1 MQINV
6 ALAGNPNSGKTTM
19 YNVLTG
25 SAQYVGNWPGVTV
38 EKKEGKYRKDKNVNI
53 IDLPGIYSL
62 SPYTLEE
69 VVSRNYLLNEKPDV
83 ILNMVDASNIERNLY
98 LTTQLLE
105 LGIPVVIALNMM
117 DVVRKRGDKIDVE
130 KLKKELGCE
139 IVEVSALRQEGIDT
153 LMTKV
158 VDSARSNK
166 QQEVAFKF
174 CDEVEVAIAR
184 ISSTSSVSSEKN
196 KRWTAIK
203 IFERDEKLL
212 EKFEFKGNDRAEI
225 ESIIEEV
232 EKNHDDDSESIITN
246 ERYEV
251 ITKAINSA
259 VQKVKVAVSMSD
271 KIDSI
276 VTNRILSLP
285 IFIFVMW
292 LVYYISVS
300 KVGTPASDFVNDNLF
315 GDGIVPAKITEWLE
329 AAGVSEVLKGLI
341 VDGIVAGVGAV
352 LGFLPLIVVL
362 YLCLG
367 LLEDIG
373 YMSRV
378 AFVMDRVFR
387 KFGLSGKSFIPFLI
401 GTGCSVPGIM
411 GARTIE
417 NEKDRRMTVT
427 ITSFMPC
434 GAKAPIIALIA
445 VAAFDGAA
453 WVAPLTYVLGIC
465 AIIVSGI
472 ILKKTMMFRGDPA
485 PFIMELPQYH
495 VPFWKNII
503 LHVWERTRSYAIKAG
518 TVILAST
525 VLLWILMNFTPSFKF
540 ISFVDDSENSILSAI
555 GSTIAPIFAP
565 IGFGTWEGTVATFTG
580 LIAKENVVS
589 TMGMIAKM
597 GEIDPE
603 TATENAEFV
612 AVAAKMFSNGAVGAF
627 SFMLFNLFCVP
638 CFAAVG
644 AIKREMND
652 PKWTLF
658 ALGYQTLFAYVVAF
672 ITYQIGIVLFA
683 GVSFGVGT
691 IIAIILVLISLYLLL
706 RSYKEDDGHRVT
718 NLSEVSKSI

>member
-1 MQINV
+1 MGINV

-38 EKKEGKYRKDKNVNI
+38 EKKAGKYKKNKDIVI
-53 IDLPGIYSL
+53 VDLPGIYSL

-69 VVSRNYLLNEKPDV
+69 VVSRNYLLDETPDV

-98 LTTQLLE
+98 LTTQMLE
-105 LGIPVVIALNMM
+105 LNIPVVIALNMM
-117 DVVRKRGDKIDVE
+117 DVVKKRGDTIDTE
-130 KLKKELGCE
+130 KLEKEFGCK

-153 LMTKV
+153 LMSEVEKAASSKKGQKV
-158 VDSARSNK
+158 
-166 QQEVAFKF
+166 EFKF
-174 CDEVEVAIAR
+174 SDDVEQVIEK
-184 ISSTSSVSSEKN
+184 ISNTSSVSSSKN
-196 KRWTAIK
+196 KRWTSIK
-203 IFERDEKLL
+203 LFERDEKLL
-212 EKFEFKGNDRAEI
+212 ETFSFSGDDRSVI
-225 ESIIEEV
+225 ENMIEEV
-232 EKNHDDDSESIITN
+232 ENKLDDDSESIITN

-251 ITKAINSA
+251 ITKIVSSA
-259 VQKVKVAVSMSD
+259 VDKVKMTMTLSD
-271 KIDSI
+271 RIDSI
-276 VTNRILSLP
+276 VTNRILALP
-285 IFIFVMW
+285 IFVGIMW
-292 LVYYISVS
+292 LVYYIT
-300 KVGTPASDFVNDNLF
+300 VGTVGTKASDYVNDVIF
-315 GDGIVPAKITEWLE
+315 GDDGIPAMVGSLLE
-329 AAGVSEVLKGLI
+329 SMGVGEVLSGLI
-341 VDGIVAGVGAV
+341 LKGIVAGVGAV
-352 LGFLPLIVVL
+352 LGFLPLIIVL

-367 LLEDIG
+367 ILEDIG

-378 AFVMDRVFR
+378 AFVMDRIFR

-445 VAAFDGAA
+445 VAAFDKAA
-453 WVAPLTYVLGIC
+453 WLGPLTYVLGVL

-472 ILKKTMMFRGDPA
+472 ILKKTKMFSGDPA

-495 VPFWKNII
+495 MPFWKNIL
-503 LHVWERTRSYAIKAG
+503 LHVWERTKSYAIKAG

-525 VLLWILMNFTPSFKF
+525 ILLWILMNFTPSFKF
-540 ISFVDDSENSILSAI
+540 ISFEENNDTSIIAVIGSAI
-555 GSTIAPIFAP
+555 APLFAP
-565 IGFGTWEGTVATFTG
+565 LGFGTWEGTVATFTG
-580 LIAKENVVS
+580 LIAKENVIS
-589 TMGMIAKM
+589 TMGMVSKM

-603 TATENAEFV
+603 TAVENAEFV

-627 SFMLFNLFCVP
+627 SFMMFNLFCVP

-652 PKWTLF
+652 AKWTIF
-658 ALGYQTLFAYVVAF
+658 ALCYQTLFAYVVAF
-672 ITYQIGIVLFA
+672 VCYQIGIVLF
-683 GVSFGVGT
+683 SGVGFSIGT
-691 IIAIILVLISLYLLL
+691 ILAIILVLISLYLLF
-706 RSYKEDDGHRVT
+706 RPYTQEEMKRVK
-718 NLSEVSKSI
+718 NLN

>member
-1 MQINV
+1 MGINV

-38 EKKEGKYRKDKNVNI
+38 EKKAGKYKKNKDIVI
-53 IDLPGIYSL
+53 VDLPGIYSL

-69 VVSRNYLLNEKPDV
+69 VVSRNYLLDETPDV

-98 LTTQLLE
+98 LTTQMLE
-105 LGIPVVIALNMM
+105 LNIPVVIALNMM
-117 DVVRKRGDKIDVE
+117 DVVKKRGDKIDTE
-130 KLKKELGCE
+130 KLEKEFGCK

-153 LMTKV
+153 LMSEVEKAASSKKGQKV
-158 VDSARSNK
+158 
-166 QQEVAFKF
+166 EFKF
-174 CDEVEVAIAR
+174 SDDVEQVIEK
-184 ISSTSSVSSEKN
+184 ISNTSSVSSSKN
-196 KRWTAIK
+196 KRWTSIK
-203 IFERDEKLL
+203 LFERDEKLL
-212 EKFEFKGNDRAEI
+212 ETFSFSGDDKSVI
-225 ESIIEEV
+225 ENMIEEV
-232 EKNHDDDSESIITN
+232 ENKLDDDSESIITN

-251 ITKAINSA
+251 ITKIVSSA
-259 VQKVKVAVSMSD
+259 VDKVKMTMTLSD
-271 KIDSI
+271 RIDSI
-276 VTNRILSLP
+276 VTNRILALP
-285 IFIFVMW
+285 IFVGIMW
-292 LVYYISVS
+292 LVYYIT
-300 KVGTPASDFVNDNLF
+300 VGTVGTKASDYVNDVIF
-315 GDGIVPAKITEWLE
+315 GDDGIPAMVGSLLE
-329 AAGVSEVLKGLI
+329 SMGVGEVLSGLI
-341 VDGIVAGVGAV
+341 LKGIVAGVGAV
-352 LGFLPLIVVL
+352 LGFLPLIIVL

-367 LLEDIG
+367 ILEDIG

-378 AFVMDRVFR
+378 AFVMDRIFR

-445 VAAFDGAA
+445 VASFDKAA
-453 WVAPLTYVLGIC
+453 WLGPLTYVLGVL

-472 ILKKTMMFRGDPA
+472 ILKKTKMFSGDPA

-495 VPFWKNII
+495 MPFWKNIL
-503 LHVWERTRSYAIKAG
+503 LHVWERTKSYAIKAG

-525 VLLWILMNFTPSFKF
+525 ILLWILMNFTPSFEF
-540 ISFVDDSENSILSAI
+540 ISFEENNDTSIIAVIGSAI
-555 GSTIAPIFAP
+555 APLFAP
-565 IGFGTWEGTVATFTG
+565 LGFGTWEGTVATFTG
-580 LIAKENVVS
+580 LIAKENVIS
-589 TMGMIAKM
+589 TMGMVSKM

-603 TATENAEFV
+603 TAVENAEFV

-627 SFMLFNLFCVP
+627 SFMMFNLFCVP

-652 PKWTLF
+652 AKWTIF
-658 ALGYQTLFAYVVAF
+658 ALCYQTLFAYVVAF
-672 ITYQIGIVLFA
+672 VCYQIGIVMF
-683 GVSFGVGT
+683 SGVGFSIGT
-691 IIAIILVLISLYLLL
+691 ILAIILLLISLYLLF
-706 RSYKEDDGHRVT
+706 RPYTQEEMKRVK
-718 NLSEVSKSI
+718 NLN

>member
-1 MQINV
+1 MGINV

-38 EKKEGKYRKDKNVNI
+38 EKKAGKYKKNKDIVI
-53 IDLPGIYSL
+53 VDLPGIYSL

-69 VVSRNYLLNEKPDV
+69 VVSRNYLLDETPDV

-98 LTTQLLE
+98 LTTQMLE
-105 LGIPVVIALNMM
+105 LNIPVVIALNMM
-117 DVVRKRGDKIDVE
+117 DVVKKRGDKIDTE
-130 KLKKELGCE
+130 KLEKEFGCK

-153 LMTKV
+153 LMSEVEKAASSKKGQKV
-158 VDSARSNK
+158 
-166 QQEVAFKF
+166 EFKF
-174 CDEVEVAIAR
+174 SDDVEQVIEK
-184 ISSTSSVSSEKN
+184 ISNTSSVSSSKN
-196 KRWTAIK
+196 KRWTSIK
-203 IFERDEKLL
+203 LFERDEKLL
-212 EKFEFKGNDRAEI
+212 ETFSFSGDDKSVI
-225 ESIIEEV
+225 ENMIEEV
-232 EKNHDDDSESIITN
+232 ENKLDDDSESIITN

-251 ITKAINSA
+251 ITKIVSSA
-259 VQKVKVAVSMSD
+259 VDKVKMTMTLSD
-271 KIDSI
+271 RIDSI
-276 VTNRILSLP
+276 VTNRILALP
-285 IFIFVMW
+285 IFVGIMW
-292 LVYYISVS
+292 LVYYIT
-300 KVGTPASDFVNDNLF
+300 VGTVGTKASDYVNDVIF
-315 GDGIVPAKITEWLE
+315 GDDGIPAMVGSLLE
-329 AAGVSEVLKGLI
+329 SMGVGEVLSGLI
-341 VDGIVAGVGAV
+341 LKGIVAGVGAV
-352 LGFLPLIVVL
+352 LGFLPLIIVL

-367 LLEDIG
+367 ILEDIG

-378 AFVMDRVFR
+378 AFVMDRIFR

-445 VAAFDGAA
+445 VAAFDKAA
-453 WVAPLTYVLGIC
+453 WLGPLTYVLGVL

-472 ILKKTMMFRGDPA
+472 ILKKTKMFSGDPA

-495 VPFWKNII
+495 MPFWKNIL
-503 LHVWERTRSYAIKAG
+503 LHVWERTKSYAIKAG

-525 VLLWILMNFTPSFKF
+525 ILLWILMNFTPSFEF
-540 ISFVDDSENSILSAI
+540 ISFEENNDTSIIAVIGSAI
-555 GSTIAPIFAP
+555 APLFAP
-565 IGFGTWEGTVATFTG
+565 LGFGTWEGTVATFTG
-580 LIAKENVVS
+580 LIAKENVIS
-589 TMGMIAKM
+589 TMGMVSKM

-603 TATENAEFV
+603 TAVENAEFV

-627 SFMLFNLFCVP
+627 SFMMFNLFCVP

-652 PKWTLF
+652 AKWTIF
-658 ALGYQTLFAYVVAF
+658 ALCYQTLFAYVVAF
-672 ITYQIGIVLFA
+672 VCYQIGIVMF
-683 GVSFGVGT
+683 SGVGFSIGT
-691 IIAIILVLISLYLLL
+691 ILAIILLLISLYLLF
-706 RSYKEDDGHRVT
+706 RPYTQEEMKRVK
-718 NLSEVSKSI
+718 NLN

>member
-1 MQINV
+1 MGINV

-38 EKKEGKYRKDKNVNI
+38 EKKAGTYKKNKDIVI
-53 IDLPGIYSL
+53 VDLPGIYSL

-69 VVSRNYLLNEKPDV
+69 VVSRNYLLDETPDV

-98 LTTQLLE
+98 LTTQMLE
-105 LGIPVVIALNMM
+105 LNIPVVIALNMM
-117 DVVRKRGDKIDVE
+117 DVVKKRGDKIDTE
-130 KLKKELGCE
+130 KLEKEFGCK

-153 LMTKV
+153 LMSEVEKAASSKKGQKV
-158 VDSARSNK
+158 
-166 QQEVAFKF
+166 EFKF
-174 CDEVEVAIAR
+174 SDDVEQVIEK
-184 ISSTSSVSSEKN
+184 ISNTSSVSSSKN
-196 KRWTAIK
+196 KRWTSIK
-203 IFERDEKLL
+203 LFERDEKLL
-212 EKFEFKGNDRAEI
+212 ETFSFSGDDRSVI
-225 ESIIEEV
+225 ENMIEEV
-232 EKNHDDDSESIITN
+232 ENKLDDDSESIITN

-251 ITKAINSA
+251 ITNIVSSA
-259 VQKVKVAVSMSD
+259 VDKVKMTMTLSD
-271 KIDSI
+271 RIDSI
-276 VTNRILSLP
+276 VTNRILALP
-285 IFIFVMW
+285 IFVGIMW
-292 LVYYISVS
+292 LVYYIT
-300 KVGTPASDFVNDNLF
+300 VGTVGTKASDYVNDVIF
-315 GDGIVPAKITEWLE
+315 GDDGIPAMVGSLLE
-329 AAGVSEVLKGLI
+329 SMGVGEVLSGLI
-341 VDGIVAGVGAV
+341 LKGIVAGVGAV
-352 LGFLPLIVVL
+352 LGFLPLIIVL

-367 LLEDIG
+367 ILEDIG

-378 AFVMDRVFR
+378 AFVMDRIFR

-445 VAAFDGAA
+445 VAAFDKAA
-453 WVAPLTYVLGIC
+453 WLGPLTYVLGVL

-472 ILKKTMMFRGDPA
+472 ILKKTKMFSGDPA

-495 VPFWKNII
+495 MPFWKNIL
-503 LHVWERTRSYAIKAG
+503 LHVWERTKSYAIKAG

-525 VLLWILMNFTPSFKF
+525 ILLWILMNFTPSFKF
-540 ISFVDDSENSILSAI
+540 ISFEENNDTSIIAVIGSAI
-555 GSTIAPIFAP
+555 APLFAP
-565 IGFGTWEGTVATFTG
+565 LGFGTWEGTVATFTG
-580 LIAKENVVS
+580 LIAKENVIS
-589 TMGMIAKM
+589 TMGMVSKM

-603 TATENAEFV
+603 TAVENAEFV

-627 SFMLFNLFCVP
+627 SFMMFNLFCVP

-652 PKWTLF
+652 AKWTIF
-658 ALGYQTLFAYVVAF
+658 ALCYQTLFAYVVAF
-672 ITYQIGIVLFA
+672 VCYQIGIVLFS
-683 GVSFGVGT
+683 GVEFGIGT
-691 IIAIILVLISLYLLL
+691 ILAIILVLISLYLLF
-706 RSYKEDDGHRVT
+706 RPYTQEEMKRVK
-718 NLSEVSKSI
+718 NLN

>member
-1 MQINV
+1 MGINV

-38 EKKEGKYRKDKNVNI
+38 EKKAGKYKKNKDIVI
-53 IDLPGIYSL
+53 VDLPGIYSL

-69 VVSRNYLLNEKPDV
+69 VVSRNYLLDETPDV

-98 LTTQLLE
+98 LTTQMLE
-105 LGIPVVIALNMM
+105 LNIPVVIALNMM
-117 DVVRKRGDKIDVE
+117 DVVKKRGDKIDTE
-130 KLKKELGCE
+130 KLEKEFGCK

-153 LMTKV
+153 LMSEVEKAASSKKGQKV
-158 VDSARSNK
+158 
-166 QQEVAFKF
+166 EFKF
-174 CDEVEVAIAR
+174 SDDVEQVIEK
-184 ISSTSSVSSEKN
+184 ISNTSSVSSSKN
-196 KRWTAIK
+196 KRWTSIK
-203 IFERDEKLL
+203 LFERDEKLL
-212 EKFEFKGNDRAEI
+212 ETFSFSGDDKSVI
-225 ESIIEEV
+225 ENMIEEV
-232 EKNHDDDSESIITN
+232 ENKLDDDSESIITN

-251 ITKAINSA
+251 ITKILSSA
-259 VQKVKVAVSMSD
+259 VDKVKMTMTLSD
-271 KIDSI
+271 RIDSI
-276 VTNRILSLP
+276 VTNRILALP
-285 IFIFVMW
+285 IFVGIMW
-292 LVYYISVS
+292 LVYYIT
-300 KVGTPASDFVNDNLF
+300 VGTVGTKASDYVNDVIF
-315 GDGIVPAKITEWLE
+315 GDDGIPAMVGSLLE
-329 AAGVSEVLKGLI
+329 SMGVGEVLSGLI
-341 VDGIVAGVGAV
+341 LKGIVAGVGAV
-352 LGFLPLIVVL
+352 LGFLPLIIVL

-367 LLEDIG
+367 ILEDIG

-378 AFVMDRVFR
+378 AFVMDRIFR

-445 VAAFDGAA
+445 VAAFDKAA
-453 WVAPLTYVLGIC
+453 WLGPLTYVLGVL

-472 ILKKTMMFRGDPA
+472 ILKKTKMFSGDPA

-495 VPFWKNII
+495 MPFWKNIL
-503 LHVWERTRSYAIKAG
+503 LHVWERTKSYAIKAG

-525 VLLWILMNFTPSFKF
+525 ILLWILMNFTPSFEF
-540 ISFVDDSENSILSAI
+540 ISFEENNDTSIIAVIGSAI
-555 GSTIAPIFAP
+555 APLFAP
-565 IGFGTWEGTVATFTG
+565 LGFGTWEGTVATFTG
-580 LIAKENVVS
+580 LIAKENVIS
-589 TMGMIAKM
+589 TMGMVSKM

-603 TATENAEFV
+603 TAVENAEFV

-627 SFMLFNLFCVP
+627 SFMMFNLFCVP

-652 PKWTLF
+652 AKWTIF
-658 ALGYQTLFAYVVAF
+658 ALCYQTLFAYVVAF
-672 ITYQIGIVLFA
+672 VCYQIGIVMF
-683 GVSFGVGT
+683 SGVGFSIGT
-691 IIAIILVLISLYLLL
+691 ILAIILLLISLYLLF
-706 RSYKEDDGHRVT
+706 RPYTQEEMKRVK
-718 NLSEVSKSI
+718 NLN

>member
-1 MQINV
+1 MGINV

-38 EKKEGKYRKDKNVNI
+38 EKKAGKYKKNKDIVI
-53 IDLPGIYSL
+53 VDLPGIYSL

-69 VVSRNYLLNEKPDV
+69 VVSRNYLLDETPDV

-98 LTTQLLE
+98 LTTQMLE
-105 LGIPVVIALNMM
+105 LNIPVVIALNMM
-117 DVVRKRGDKIDVE
+117 DVVKKRGDTIDTE
-130 KLKKELGCE
+130 KLEKEFGCK

-153 LMTKV
+153 LMSEVEKAASSKKGQKV
-158 VDSARSNK
+158 
-166 QQEVAFKF
+166 EFKF
-174 CDEVEVAIAR
+174 SDDVEQVIEK
-184 ISSTSSVSSEKN
+184 ISNTSSVSSSKN
-196 KRWTAIK
+196 KRWTSIK
-203 IFERDEKLL
+203 LFERDEKLL
-212 EKFEFKGNDRAEI
+212 ETFSFSGDDRSVI
-225 ESIIEEV
+225 ENMIEEV
-232 EKNHDDDSESIITN
+232 ENKLDDDSESIITN

-251 ITKAINSA
+251 ITKIVSSA
-259 VQKVKVAVSMSD
+259 VDKVKMTMTLSD
-271 KIDSI
+271 RIDSI
-276 VTNRILSLP
+276 VTNRILALP
-285 IFIFVMW
+285 IFVGIMW
-292 LVYYISVS
+292 LVYYIT
-300 KVGTPASDFVNDNLF
+300 VGTVGTKASDYVNDVIF
-315 GDGIVPAKITEWLE
+315 GDDGIPAMVGSLLE
-329 AAGVSEVLKGLI
+329 SMGVGEVLSGLI
-341 VDGIVAGVGAV
+341 LKGIVAGVGAV
-352 LGFLPLIVVL
+352 LGFLPLIIVL

-367 LLEDIG
+367 ILEDIG

-378 AFVMDRVFR
+378 AFVMDRIFR

-445 VAAFDGAA
+445 VAAFDKAA
-453 WVAPLTYVLGIC
+453 WLGPLTYVLGVL

-472 ILKKTMMFRGDPA
+472 ILKKTKMFSGDPA

-495 VPFWKNII
+495 MPFWKNIL
-503 LHVWERTRSYAIKAG
+503 LHVWERTKSYAIKAG

-525 VLLWILMNFTPSFKF
+525 ILLWILMNFTPSFKF
-540 ISFVDDSENSILSAI
+540 ISFEENNDTSIIAVIGSAI
-555 GSTIAPIFAP
+555 APLFAP
-565 IGFGTWEGTVATFTG
+565 LGFGTWEGTVATFTG
-580 LIAKENVVS
+580 LIAKENVIS
-589 TMGMIAKM
+589 TMGMVSKM

-603 TATENAEFV
+603 TAVENAEFV

-627 SFMLFNLFCVP
+627 SFMMFNLFCVP

-652 PKWTLF
+652 AKWTIF
-658 ALGYQTLFAYVVAF
+658 ALCYQTLFAYVVAF
-672 ITYQIGIVLFA
+672 VCYQIGIVMFS
-683 GVSFGVGT
+683 GVEFGIGT
-691 IIAIILVLISLYLLL
+691 ILAIILVLISLYLLF
-706 RSYKEDDGHRVT
+706 RPYTQEEMKRVK
-718 NLSEVSKSI
+718 NLN

>member
-1 MQINV
+1 MGINV

-38 EKKEGKYRKDKNVNI
+38 EKKAGKYKKNKDIVI
-53 IDLPGIYSL
+53 VDLPGIYSL

-69 VVSRNYLLNEKPDV
+69 VVSRNYLLDETPDV

-98 LTTQLLE
+98 LTTQMLE
-105 LGIPVVIALNMM
+105 LNIPVVIALNMM
-117 DVVRKRGDKIDVE
+117 DVVKKRGDTIDTE
-130 KLKKELGCE
+130 KLEKEFGCK

-153 LMTKV
+153 LMSEVEKAASSKKGQKV
-158 VDSARSNK
+158 
-166 QQEVAFKF
+166 EFKF
-174 CDEVEVAIAR
+174 SDDVEQVIEK
-184 ISSTSSVSSEKN
+184 ISNTSSVSSSKN
-196 KRWTAIK
+196 KRWTSIK
-203 IFERDEKLL
+203 LFERDEKLL
-212 EKFEFKGNDRAEI
+212 ETFSFSGDDRSVI
-225 ESIIEEV
+225 ENMIEEV
-232 EKNHDDDSESIITN
+232 ENKLDDDSESIITN

-251 ITKAINSA
+251 ITKIVSSA
-259 VQKVKVAVSMSD
+259 VDKVKMTMTLSD
-271 KIDSI
+271 RIDSI
-276 VTNRILSLP
+276 VTNRILALP
-285 IFIFVMW
+285 IFVGIMW
-292 LVYYISVS
+292 LVYYIT
-300 KVGTPASDFVNDNLF
+300 VGTVGTKASDYVNDVIF
-315 GDGIVPAKITEWLE
+315 GDDGIPAMVGSLLE
-329 AAGVSEVLKGLI
+329 SMGVGEVLSGLI
-341 VDGIVAGVGAV
+341 LKGIVAGVGAV
-352 LGFLPLIVVL
+352 LGFLPLIIVL

-367 LLEDIG
+367 ILEDIG

-378 AFVMDRVFR
+378 AFVMDRIFR

-445 VAAFDGAA
+445 VAAFDKAA
-453 WVAPLTYVLGIC
+453 WLGPLTYVLGVL

-472 ILKKTMMFRGDPA
+472 ILKKTKMFSGDPA

-495 VPFWKNII
+495 MPFWKNIL
-503 LHVWERTRSYAIKAG
+503 LHVWERTKSYAIKAG

-525 VLLWILMNFTPSFKF
+525 ILLWILMNFTPSFKF
-540 ISFVDDSENSILSAI
+540 ISFEENNDTSIIAVIGSAI
-555 GSTIAPIFAP
+555 APLFAP
-565 IGFGTWEGTVATFTG
+565 LGFGTWEGTVATFTG
-580 LIAKENVVS
+580 LIAKENVIS
-589 TMGMIAKM
+589 TMGMVSKM

-603 TATENAEFV
+603 TAVENAEFV

-627 SFMLFNLFCVP
+627 SFMMFNLFCVP

-652 PKWTLF
+652 AKWTIF
-658 ALGYQTLFAYVVAF
+658 ALCYQTLFAYVVAF
-672 ITYQIGIVLFA
+672 VCYQIGIVMF
-683 GVSFGVGT
+683 SGVGFSIGT
-691 IIAIILVLISLYLLL
+691 ILAIILLLISLYLLF
-706 RSYKEDDGHRVT
+706 RPYTQEEMKRVK
-718 NLSEVSKSI
+718 NLN

>member
-83 ILNMVDASNIERNLY
+83 LLNMVDASNIERNLY

-153 LMTKV
+153 LMNKV

-203 IFERDEKLL
+203 VFERDEKLL
-212 EKFEFKGNDRAEI
+212 ETFEFKGNDRSEI

-603 TATENAEFV
+603 QAAENAEFV

-683 GVSFGVGT
+683 VGT
-691 IIAIILVLISLYLLL
+691 IIAIILILISLYLLL

-718 NLSEVSKSI
+718 NLNEVSKSI

>member
-1 MQINV
+1 MGINV

-38 EKKEGKYRKDKNVNI
+38 EKKAGKYKKNKDIVI
-53 IDLPGIYSL
+53 VDLPGIYSL

-69 VVSRNYLLNEKPDV
+69 VVSRNYLLDETPDV

-98 LTTQLLE
+98 LTTQMLE
-105 LGIPVVIALNMM
+105 LNIPVVIALNMM
-117 DVVRKRGDKIDVE
+117 DVVKKRGDTIDTE
-130 KLKKELGCE
+130 KLEKEFGCK

-153 LMTKV
+153 LMSEVEKAASSKKGQKV
-158 VDSARSNK
+158 
-166 QQEVAFKF
+166 EFKF
-174 CDEVEVAIAR
+174 SDDVEQVIEK
-184 ISSTSSVSSEKN
+184 ISNTSSVSSSKN
-196 KRWTAIK
+196 KRWTSIK
-203 IFERDEKLL
+203 LFERDEKLL
-212 EKFEFKGNDRAEI
+212 ETFSFSGDDKSVI
-225 ESIIEEV
+225 ENMIEEV
-232 EKNHDDDSESIITN
+232 ENKLDDDSESIITN

-251 ITKAINSA
+251 ITKIVSSA
-259 VQKVKVAVSMSD
+259 VDKVKMTMTLSD
-271 KIDSI
+271 RIDSI
-276 VTNRILSLP
+276 VTNRILALP
-285 IFIFVMW
+285 IFVGIMW
-292 LVYYISVS
+292 LVYYIT
-300 KVGTPASDFVNDNLF
+300 VGTVGTKASDYVNDVIF
-315 GDGIVPAKITEWLE
+315 GDDGIPAMVGSLLE
-329 AAGVSEVLKGLI
+329 SMGVGEVLSGLI
-341 VDGIVAGVGAV
+341 LKGIVAGVGAV
-352 LGFLPLIVVL
+352 LGFLPLIIVL

-367 LLEDIG
+367 ILEDIG

-378 AFVMDRVFR
+378 AFVMDRIFR

-445 VAAFDGAA
+445 VAAFDKAA
-453 WVAPLTYVLGIC
+453 WLGPLTYVLGVL

-472 ILKKTMMFRGDPA
+472 ILKKTKMFSGDPA

-495 VPFWKNII
+495 MPFWKNIL
-503 LHVWERTRSYAIKAG
+503 LHVWERTKSYAIKAG

-525 VLLWILMNFTPSFKF
+525 ILLWILMNFTPSFKF
-540 ISFVDDSENSILSAI
+540 ISFEENNDTSIIAVIGSAI
-555 GSTIAPIFAP
+555 APLFAP
-565 IGFGTWEGTVATFTG
+565 LGFGTWEGTVATFTG
-580 LIAKENVVS
+580 LIAKENVIS
-589 TMGMIAKM
+589 TMGMVSKM

-603 TATENAEFV
+603 TAVENAEFV

-627 SFMLFNLFCVP
+627 SFMMFNLFCVP

-652 PKWTLF
+652 AKWTIF
-658 ALGYQTLFAYVVAF
+658 ALCYQTLFAYVVAF
-672 ITYQIGIVLFA
+672 VCYQIGIVLFS
-683 GVSFGVGT
+683 GVEFGIGT
-691 IIAIILVLISLYLLL
+691 ILAIILVLISLYLLF
-706 RSYKEDDGHRVT
+706 RPYTQEEMKRVK
-718 NLSEVSKSI
+718 NLN

>member
-1 MQINV
+1 MGINV

-38 EKKEGKYRKDKNVNI
+38 EKKAGKYKKNKDIVI
-53 IDLPGIYSL
+53 VDLPGIYSL

-69 VVSRNYLLNEKPDV
+69 VVSRNYLLDETPDV

-98 LTTQLLE
+98 LTTQMLE
-105 LGIPVVIALNMM
+105 LNIPVVIALNMM
-117 DVVRKRGDKIDVE
+117 DVVKKRGDKIDTE
-130 KLKKELGCE
+130 KLEKEFGCK

-153 LMTKV
+153 LMSEVEKAASSKKGQKV
-158 VDSARSNK
+158 
-166 QQEVAFKF
+166 EFKF
-174 CDEVEVAIAR
+174 SDDVEQVIEK
-184 ISSTSSVSSEKN
+184 ISNTSSVASSKN
-196 KRWTAIK
+196 KRWTSIK
-203 IFERDEKLL
+203 LFERDEKLL
-212 EKFEFKGNDRAEI
+212 ETFSFSGDDRSVI
-225 ESIIEEV
+225 ENMIEEV
-232 EKNHDDDSESIITN
+232 ENKLDDDSESIITN

-251 ITKAINSA
+251 ITKIVSSA
-259 VQKVKVAVSMSD
+259 VDKVKMTMTLSD
-271 KIDSI
+271 RIDSI
-276 VTNRILSLP
+276 VTNRILALP
-285 IFIFVMW
+285 IFVGIMW
-292 LVYYISVS
+292 LVYYIT
-300 KVGTPASDFVNDNLF
+300 VGTVGTKASDYVNDVIF
-315 GDGIVPAKITEWLE
+315 GDDGIPAMVGSLLE
-329 AAGVSEVLKGLI
+329 SMGVGEVLSGLI
-341 VDGIVAGVGAV
+341 LKGIVAGVGAV
-352 LGFLPLIVVL
+352 LGFLPLIIVL

-367 LLEDIG
+367 ILEDIG

-378 AFVMDRVFR
+378 AFVMDRIFR

-445 VAAFDGAA
+445 VAAFDKAA
-453 WVAPLTYVLGIC
+453 WLGPLTYVLGVL

-472 ILKKTMMFRGDPA
+472 ILKKTKMFSGDPA

-495 VPFWKNII
+495 MPFWKNIL
-503 LHVWERTRSYAIKAG
+503 LHVWERTKSYAIKAG

-525 VLLWILMNFTPSFKF
+525 ILLWILMNFTPSFKF
-540 ISFVDDSENSILSAI
+540 ISFEENNDTSIIAVIGSAI
-555 GSTIAPIFAP
+555 APLFAP
-565 IGFGTWEGTVATFTG
+565 LGFGTWEGTVATFTG
-580 LIAKENVVS
+580 LIAKENVIS
-589 TMGMIAKM
+589 TMGMVSKM

-603 TATENAEFV
+603 TAVENAEFV

-627 SFMLFNLFCVP
+627 SFMMFNLFCVP

-652 PKWTLF
+652 AKWTIF
-658 ALGYQTLFAYVVAF
+658 ALCYQTLFAYVVAF
-672 ITYQIGIVLFA
+672 VCYQIGIVLF
-683 GVSFGVGT
+683 SGVGFGIGT
-691 IIAIILVLISLYLLL
+691 ILAIILVLISLYLLF
-706 RSYKEDDGHRVT
+706 RPYTQEEMKRVK
-718 NLSEVSKSI
+718 NLN

>member
-1 MQINV
+1 MGINV

-38 EKKEGKYRKDKNVNI
+38 EKKAGKYKKNKDIVI
-53 IDLPGIYSL
+53 VDLPGIYSL

-69 VVSRNYLLNEKPDV
+69 VVSRNYLLDETPDV

-98 LTTQLLE
+98 LTTQMLE
-105 LGIPVVIALNMM
+105 LNIPVVIALNMM
-117 DVVRKRGDKIDVE
+117 DVVKKRGDKIDTE
-130 KLKKELGCE
+130 KLEKEFGCK

-153 LMTKV
+153 LMSEVEKAASSKKGQKV
-158 VDSARSNK
+158 
-166 QQEVAFKF
+166 EFKF
-174 CDEVEVAIAR
+174 SDDVEQVIEK
-184 ISSTSSVSSEKN
+184 ISNTSSVASSKN
-196 KRWTAIK
+196 KRWTSIK
-203 IFERDEKLL
+203 LFERDEKLL
-212 EKFEFKGNDRAEI
+212 ETFSFSGDDRSVI
-225 ESIIEEV
+225 ENMIEEV
-232 EKNHDDDSESIITN
+232 ENKLDDDSESIITN

-251 ITKAINSA
+251 ITKIVSSA
-259 VQKVKVAVSMSD
+259 VDKVKMTMTLSD
-271 KIDSI
+271 RIDSI
-276 VTNRILSLP
+276 VTNRILALP
-285 IFIFVMW
+285 IFVGIMW
-292 LVYYISVS
+292 LVYYIT
-300 KVGTPASDFVNDNLF
+300 VGTVGTKASDYVNDVIF
-315 GDGIVPAKITEWLE
+315 GDDGIPAMVGSLLE
-329 AAGVSEVLKGLI
+329 SMGVGEVLSGLI
-341 VDGIVAGVGAV
+341 LKGIVAGVGSV
-352 LGFLPLIVVL
+352 LGFLPLIIVL

-367 LLEDIG
+367 ILEDIG

-378 AFVMDRVFR
+378 AFVMDRIFR

-445 VAAFDGAA
+445 VAAFDKAA
-453 WVAPLTYVLGIC
+453 WLGPLTYVLGVL

-472 ILKKTMMFRGDPA
+472 ILKKTKMFSGDPA

-495 VPFWKNII
+495 MPFWKNIL
-503 LHVWERTRSYAIKAG
+503 LHVWERTKSYAIKAG

-525 VLLWILMNFTPSFKF
+525 ILLWILMNFTPSFKF
-540 ISFVDDSENSILSAI
+540 ISFEENNDTSIIAVVGSAI
-555 GSTIAPIFAP
+555 APLFAP
-565 IGFGTWEGTVATFTG
+565 LGFGTWEGTVATFTG
-580 LIAKENVVS
+580 LIAKENVIS
-589 TMGMIAKM
+589 TMGMVSKM

-603 TATENAEFV
+603 TAVENAEFV

-627 SFMLFNLFCVP
+627 SFMMFNLFCVP

-652 PKWTLF
+652 AKWTIF
-658 ALGYQTLFAYVVAF
+658 ALCYQTLFAYVVAF
-672 ITYQIGIVLFA
+672 VCYQIGIVVF
-683 GVSFGVGT
+683 SGVGFSIGT
-691 IIAIILVLISLYLLL
+691 ILAIILLLISLYLLF
-706 RSYKEDDGHRVT
+706 RPYTQEEMKRVK
-718 NLSEVSKSI
+718 NLN

>member
-1 MQINV
+1 MGINV

-38 EKKEGKYRKDKNVNI
+38 EKKAGKYKKNKDIVI
-53 IDLPGIYSL
+53 VDLPGIYSL

-69 VVSRNYLLNEKPDV
+69 VVSRNYLLDETPDV

-98 LTTQLLE
+98 LTTQMLE
-105 LGIPVVIALNMM
+105 LNIPVVIALNMM
-117 DVVRKRGDKIDVE
+117 DVVKKRGDTIDTE
-130 KLKKELGCE
+130 KLEKEFGCK

-153 LMTKV
+153 LMSEVEKAASSKKGQKV
-158 VDSARSNK
+158 
-166 QQEVAFKF
+166 EFKF
-174 CDEVEVAIAR
+174 SDDVEQVIEK
-184 ISSTSSVSSEKN
+184 ISNTSSVSSSKN
-196 KRWTAIK
+196 KRWTSIK
-203 IFERDEKLL
+203 LFERDEKLL
-212 EKFEFKGNDRAEI
+212 ETFSFSGDDRSVI
-225 ESIIEEV
+225 ENMIEEV
-232 EKNHDDDSESIITN
+232 ENKLDDDSESIITN

-251 ITKAINSA
+251 ITKIVSSA
-259 VQKVKVAVSMSD
+259 VDKVKMTMTLSD
-271 KIDSI
+271 RIDSI
-276 VTNRILSLP
+276 VTNRILALP
-285 IFIFVMW
+285 IFVGIMW
-292 LVYYISVS
+292 LVYYIT
-300 KVGTPASDFVNDNLF
+300 VGTVGTKASDYVNDVIF
-315 GDGIVPAKITEWLE
+315 GDDGIPAMVGSLLE
-329 AAGVSEVLKGLI
+329 SMGVGEVLSGLI
-341 VDGIVAGVGAV
+341 LKGIVAGVGAV
-352 LGFLPLIVVL
+352 LGFLPLIIVL

-367 LLEDIG
+367 ILEDIG

-378 AFVMDRVFR
+378 AFVMDRIFR

-445 VAAFDGAA
+445 VAAFDKAA
-453 WVAPLTYVLGIC
+453 WLGPLTYVLGVL

-472 ILKKTMMFRGDPA
+472 ILKKTKMFSGDPA

-495 VPFWKNII
+495 MPFWKNIL
-503 LHVWERTRSYAIKAG
+503 LHVWERTKSYAIKAG

-525 VLLWILMNFTPSFKF
+525 ILLWILMNFTPSFKF
-540 ISFVDDSENSILSAI
+540 ISFEENNDASIIAVIGSAI
-555 GSTIAPIFAP
+555 APLFAP
-565 IGFGTWEGTVATFTG
+565 LGFGTWEGTVATFTG
-580 LIAKENVVS
+580 LIAKENVIS
-589 TMGMIAKM
+589 TMGMVSKM

-603 TATENAEFV
+603 TAVENAEFV

-627 SFMLFNLFCVP
+627 SFMMFNLFCVP

-652 PKWTLF
+652 AKWTIF
-658 ALGYQTLFAYVVAF
+658 ALCYQTLFAYVVAF
-672 ITYQIGIVLFA
+672 VCYQIGIVMF
-683 GVSFGVGT
+683 SGVGFSIGT
-691 IIAIILVLISLYLLL
+691 ILAIILLLISLYLLF
-706 RSYKEDDGHRVT
+706 RPYTQEEMKRVK
-718 NLSEVSKSI
+718 NLN

>member
-1 MQINV
+1 MGINV

-38 EKKEGKYRKDKNVNI
+38 EKKAGKYKKNKDIVI
-53 IDLPGIYSL
+53 VDLPGIYSL

-69 VVSRNYLLNEKPDV
+69 VVSRNYLLDETPDV

-98 LTTQLLE
+98 LTTQMLE
-105 LGIPVVIALNMM
+105 LNIPVVIALNMM
-117 DVVRKRGDKIDVE
+117 DVVKKRGDTIDTE
-130 KLKKELGCE
+130 KLEKEFGCK

-153 LMTKV
+153 LMSEVEKAASSKKGQKV
-158 VDSARSNK
+158 
-166 QQEVAFKF
+166 EFKF
-174 CDEVEVAIAR
+174 SDDVEQVIEK
-184 ISSTSSVSSEKN
+184 ISNTSSVSSSKN
-196 KRWTAIK
+196 KRWTSIK
-203 IFERDEKLL
+203 LFERDEKLL
-212 EKFEFKGNDRAEI
+212 ETFSFSGDDRSVI
-225 ESIIEEV
+225 ENMIEEV
-232 EKNHDDDSESIITN
+232 ENKLDDDSESIITN

-251 ITKAINSA
+251 ITKIVSSA
-259 VQKVKVAVSMSD
+259 VDKVKMTMTLSD
-271 KIDSI
+271 RIDSI
-276 VTNRILSLP
+276 VTNRILALP
-285 IFIFVMW
+285 IFVGIMW
-292 LVYYISVS
+292 LVYYIT
-300 KVGTPASDFVNDNLF
+300 VGTVGTKASDYVNDVIF
-315 GDGIVPAKITEWLE
+315 GDDGIPAMVGSLLE
-329 AAGVSEVLKGLI
+329 SMGVGEVLSGLI
-341 VDGIVAGVGAV
+341 LKGIVAGVGAV
-352 LGFLPLIVVL
+352 LGFLPLIIVL

-367 LLEDIG
+367 ILEDIG

-378 AFVMDRVFR
+378 AFVMDRIFR

-445 VAAFDGAA
+445 VAAFDKAA
-453 WVAPLTYVLGIC
+453 WLGPLTYVLGVL

-472 ILKKTMMFRGDPA
+472 ILKKTKMFSGDPA

-495 VPFWKNII
+495 MPFWKNIL
-503 LHVWERTRSYAIKAG
+503 LHVWERTKSYAIKAG

-525 VLLWILMNFTPSFKF
+525 ILLWILMNFTPSFKF
-540 ISFVDDSENSILSAI
+540 ISFEENNDTSIIAVIGSAI
-555 GSTIAPIFAP
+555 APLFAP
-565 IGFGTWEGTVATFTG
+565 LGFGTWEGTVATFTG
-580 LIAKENVVS
+580 LIAKENVIS
-589 TMGMIAKM
+589 TMGMVSKM

-603 TATENAEFV
+603 TAVENAEFV

-627 SFMLFNLFCVP
+627 SFMMFNLFCVP

-652 PKWTLF
+652 AKWTIF
-658 ALGYQTLFAYVVAF
+658 ALCYQTLFAYVVSF
-672 ITYQIGIVLFA
+672 VCYQIGIVMF
-683 GVSFGVGT
+683 SGVGFSIGT
-691 IIAIILVLISLYLLL
+691 ILAIILLLISLYLLF
-706 RSYKEDDGHRVT
+706 RPYTQEEMKRVK
-718 NLSEVSKSI
+718 NLN